1 MAQIPNFYYNSPWI
15 ADAAKSLASA
25 FAPADPEKDIARRRD
40 AWMFDQLQK
49 KAGLEEHDRSER
61 DLAEGFFG
69 QIASFKPILKEDG
82 TEDTEATER
91 AVMELYGKGIEHGGD
106 ISKGMALSGPYAPAF
121 TAKQILQTLKA
132 QAAANAMV
140 EKYRLMGGLQDD
152 RFENEGVRDA
162 RRHGYAVDMGD
173 RNYQHKL
180 GLEADRHEH
189 RIAEKRAAAALPGA
203 KPPRMLPR
211 SAMEDIIYGFD
222 LLEEDLGGGRKI
234 PKKYKD
240 KMVEEAEDLVQK
252 GGKVQTALNAV
263 WAKHKLDDVG
273 EPKAKGFFD
282 FSGPDPVIPQGFDEP
297 AVDPNSLGGV
307 ATGANAAPALPTAAP
322 AASPTQFAIQTK
334 KGPDGR
340 MYPAPQSEA
349 EYKTLMHG
357 EDFLDPNGVLRTKP

>member
-1 MAQIPNFYYNSPWI
+1 MAQIPNYYYNSPWI

-25 FAPADPEKDIARRRD
+25 FAPIDPEKDIARRRD
-40 AWMFDQLQK
+40 AWMFEQLQK

-106 ISKGMALSGPYAPAF
+106 ITKGMALSGPYAPAF

-140 EKYRLMGGLQDD
+140 EKYRLIGGLQDD

-162 RRHGYAVDMGD
+162 RRHGYAVDIAD
-173 RNYQHKL
+173 VNYKNKL
-180 GLEADRHEH
+180 ALQADAHLN
-189 RIAEKRAAAALPGA
+189 RIAEKRAAAALNGG
-203 KPPRMLPR
+203 KPPRMIPR

-222 LLEEDLGGGRKI
+222 LKEEEITGGRKI
-234 PKKYKD
+234 PKKYRD

-252 GGKVQTALNAV
+252 GGKVQTAVNAV
-263 WAKHKLDDVG
+263 WAKHKLDAVP

-282 FSGPDPVIPQGFDEP
+282 FSGPDAVIPEGFDEP
-297 AVDPNSLGGV
+297 AVDPNSLGGAAVGAGADAV
-307 ATGANAAPALPTAAP
+307 AAAATPVPDNETLPQRALQAL
-322 AASPTQFAIQTK
+322 
-334 KGPDGR
+334 
-340 MYPAPQSEA
+340 SEGV
-349 EYKTLMHG
+349 ETPFNNGQVWTLV
-357 EDFLDPNGVLRTKP
+357 NGKPKRLK